1 MMLCNSQHPFT
12 WISQYI
18 YNSPLGF
25 YQPIIQ
31 IRKLRPREVRE
42 LAQDC
47 TADEW
52 QARLKS
58 RLFLSTPCNLP
69 SVQGCFIHSHI
80 KESYFFYPSYLNA

>member
-1 MMLCNSQHPFT
+1 MMLCNSQRPFT
-12 WISQYI
+12 WISQ

-52 QARLKS
+52 HS
-58 RLFLSTPCNLP
+58 R
-69 SVQGCFIHSHI
+69 
-80 KESYFFYPSYLNA
+80 

>member
-1 MMLCNSQHPFT
+1 MVLCNSQHPFT

-18 YNSPLGF
+18 YIKIPKF
-25 YQPIIQ
+25 YQPIMQ
-31 IRKLRPREVRE
+31 IKKLRPRDVKE

-58 RLFLSTPCNLP
+58 RLFFSRPCSLP
-69 SVQGCFIHSHI
+69 SVQGCFIHSHK
-80 KESYFFYPSYLNA
+80 KESYFFSPSYLNA